1 MAQSN
6 KPRQPIFLTRRR
18 GALITCVI
26 TGRWHAAVNVS
37 SHWGTGQDRR
47 QAESHK
53 TLEETH
59 PLHICTVTPHHSSQV
74 TFCSFLT
81 LLHPLAPQFSLP
93 GCTSPARSQVGGHE
107 HMALSHPASHCAACL
122 GLWGWEG

>member
-6 KPRQPIFLTRRR
+6 KPRQPIFLRRSR

-26 TGRWHAAVNVS
+26 TGRWHAAVDVS

-59 PLHICTVTPHHSSQV
+59 
-74 TFCSFLT
+74 
-81 LLHPLAPQFSLP
+81 LLHV
-93 GCTSPARSQVGGHE
+93 ARSH
-107 HMALSHPASHCAACL
+107 HTTHPK
-122 GLWGWEG
+122 